1 MEKDKT
7 ASDDSADY
15 YGGLISMSAKQ
26 FLGAILSMIVRI
38 ALSAVIIFTVFRFA
52 VSAYEIGYQVFAD
65 IPISQGEG
73 RTISVVVTEDQKP
86 MALAKALEQ
95 KGLVADA
102 NIFFFQ
108 ELFSDYRGEIKAGT
122 YELNTAMTAQEMIKV
137 MCGVDEEAEEE
148 Q

>member
-7 ASDDSADY
+7 PSNDSANY
-15 YGGLISMSAKQ
+15 YGGLEGMSAKQ
-26 FLGAILSMIVRI
+26 FLGAIVSMIVRI
-38 ALSAVIIFTVFRFA
+38 ALAAVIIFGVFRLA
-52 VSAYEIGYQVFAD
+52 VGAYEIGYQVFAD

-73 RTISVVVTEDQKP
+73 RTVSVVVSEDVKP
-86 MALAKALEQ
+86 MALAKILEQ

-122 YELNTAMTAQEMIKV
+122 YELSTAMTAQEMIRV

-148 Q
+148 